1 VRVGCPRRL
10 NSLAQAAQPQ
20 EEQEAGGGDAQVFQV
35 SQAHEAQIDP
45 PGSNTDFQLHH
56 RRLAAPQTNMR
67 GRGRGRDMSVSS
79 GPNRAAK
86 SPQKTKR
93 PVRGLIM

>member
-1 VRVGCPRRL
+1 L

-56 RRLAAPQTNMR
+56 
-67 GRGRGRDMSVSS
+67 
-79 GPNRAAK
+79 
-86 SPQKTKR
+86 
-93 PVRGLIM
+93 